1 MTRSWTL
8 EFYDVADGD
17 DLGTVTFD
25 AATGAL
31 TADSAMVQEIVEG
44 HSADE
49 LLEQYNGWSNGY
61 VSSRLQG
68 EKRTMPQGGV
78 RVPTAAEQKK
88 AMKNFLETNRYVDP
102 SVGEEYKPAGV
113 PPDPTPGTEEDGGTP
128 SPQTGI

>member
-1 MTRSWTL
+1 
-8 EFYDVADGD
+8 
-17 DLGTVTFD
+17 
-25 AATGAL
+25 
-31 TADSAMVQEIVEG
+31 
-44 HSADE
+44 
-49 LLEQYNGWSNGY
+49 
-61 VSSRLQG
+61 
-68 EKRTMPQGGV
+68 MPQGGV